1 METTRQPRQRQD
13 PNPIR
18 EYLEADPA
26 PMTKAEFAR
35 RVGITK
41 PYLSMLLADDP
52 PWPGRDICLAIAR
65 VSRGKIDPNKLA
77 GWRRRK

>member
-1 METTRQPRQRQD
+1 MS
-13 PNPIR
+13 
-18 EYLEADPA
+18 
-26 PMTKAEFAR
+26 KAEFAR

-77 GWRRRK
+77 GWRRKK